1 MARFA
6 KALVP
11 AAAALIYIAIHIA
24 VTGELDKV
32 QLEAGIAGLVTAA
45 VVYFVPNTPAP

>member
-1 MARFA
+1 MLRFA

-11 AAAALIYIAIHIA
+11 AGAAVLYVLIHIA

-32 QLEAGIAGLVTAA
+32 QLEAGLVGLVTAA
-45 VVYFVPNTPAP
+45 VVYLVPNQA